1 MKIDRKLV
9 DEVFASVKH
18 NHALLAACSGP
29 HDFVRVEP
37 SKLFSKYRCSI
48 CGGTADTLAV
58 QWYQNGLVHGRRA
71 NCDDCAANAN
81 MQLAAISTATIQNT
95 EATVKDRI
103 GSDNP
108 YWTVAY
114 GDVCRAV
121 DREMFLRE
129 ENQKLRHDLD
139 RAAPNPQ
146 RDFVKE
152 SNVLL
157 AAKDAELSRLRA
169 QLESVCASRQ
179 EEAEQYREVLIRLTA
194 RAEKAEGEIARLRH
208 ELRQAIG

>member
-1 MKIDRKLV
+1 
-9 DEVFASVKH
+9 
-18 NHALLAACSGP
+18 
-29 HDFVRVEP
+29 
-37 SKLFSKYRCSI
+37 
-48 CGGTADTLAV
+48 
-58 QWYQNGLVHGRRA
+58 
-71 NCDDCAANAN
+71 
-81 MQLAAISTATIQNT
+81 
-95 EATVKDRI
+95 
-103 GSDNP
+103 
-108 YWTVAY
+108 
-114 GDVCRAV
+114 
-121 DREMFLRE
+121 MFLRE
-129 ENQKLRHDLD
+129 ENQKLRYDLD